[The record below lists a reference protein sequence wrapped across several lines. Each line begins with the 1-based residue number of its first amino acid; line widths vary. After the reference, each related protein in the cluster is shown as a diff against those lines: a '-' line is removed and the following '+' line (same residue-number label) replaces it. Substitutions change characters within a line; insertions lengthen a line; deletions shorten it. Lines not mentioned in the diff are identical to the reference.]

1 MGDMGGGGVKNLKKE
16 VTYFVNGP
24 KFQKIS
30 DVIYEW
36 PLILLYFS
44 TFQCQWRM
52 FGSNCPIFG
61 EITMFEKIKVL
72 A

>member
-1 MGDMGGGGVKNLKKE
+1 MVKLVHKTIFSKMGDKGRDGS
-16 VTYFVNGP
+16 
-24 KFQKIS
+24 KFQKIG
-30 DVIYEW
+30 DIIYEW